1 MEEKKEQERLEKV
14 KGLEKQNKEID
25 SKMNE
30 IEYPLKGIDSLISE
44 ANDRMGKAIRS
55 KDMLGIGVAHELQ
68 DVATSKQKNA
78 HIELEHLNKRKREIT
93 EKLEHV
99 PKKNRKI

>member
-30 IEYPLKGIDSLISE
+30 IEYTLKGIDSLISE
-44 ANDRMGKAIRS
+44 ANDRMGKAIKN
-55 KDMLGIGVAHELQ
+55 KDMLGIG
-68 DVATSKQKNA
+68 SC
-78 HIELEHLNKRKREIT
+78 
-93 EKLEHV
+93 
-99 PKKNRKI
+99 P